1 MNSWGEFRM
10 TPLYAGDQL
19 DEYQLEDLVASSG
32 MASIFRARDTRNGR
46 AAAIKVP
53 HPEAELDPIFHERFR
68 REIEIGAR
76 LQHPGIRQIFPAD
89 DRSRLYMAMEW
100 LDGRLLREVLA
111 TEGPFSIQR
120 AVSIAAEIL
129 GALEYMHGSGVVH
142 RDLKPENIM
151 LEAPQQGDD
160 DGRIKIID
168 FGIAAVAGAR
178 RLTFGKLSQVM
189 GSPDYISP
197 ERVKNKRG
205 DARSD
210 LYAVGVI
217 LYEMLTGETPFHGAN
232 PFAVMNARLVQAPR
246 PPSEIN
252 PEISRFHLD
261 AVVLRALE
269 RDPKRRYASAQEFA
283 SDLSHPA
290 QVRLRDLR
298 QPPAARPRSLMSY
311 LMLAL
316 IPAVVFAVLLYVAR
330 AG

>member
-1 MNSWGEFRM
+1 M

-32 MASIFRARDTRNGR
+32 MASIFRARDTRHGR

-76 LQHPGIRQIFPAD
+76 LQHPSIRQVFPAD
-89 DRSRLYMAMEW
+89 DHSRLYMAMEW

-111 TEGPFSIQR
+111 KEGPFSIQR
-120 AVSIAAEIL
+120 AVSIATEIL

-151 LEAPQQGDD
+151 IEARHQSEGD
-160 DGRIKIID
+160 RIKIID

-197 ERVKNKRG
+197 EQVKNKRG

-210 LYAVGVI
+210 LYAVGVM

-232 PFAVMNARLVQAPR
+232 PFAVMNARLVQTPR

-252 PEISRFHLD
+252 PDIPSDLS
-261 AVVLRALE
+261 AVVMRALE
-269 RDPKRRYASAQEFA
+269 RDPKQRYASARDFTW
-283 SDLSHPA
+283 DLSHPG
-290 QVRLRDLR
+290 QVRRPEGPALVDLR
-298 QPPAARPRSLMSY
+298 QQPPGRPRSLVSY

-316 IPAVVFAVLLYVAR
+316 IPAVVFALLLYVAR

>member
-1 MNSWGEFRM
+1 M
-10 TPLYAGDQL
+10 TPLLAGDQL

-76 LQHPGIRQIFPAD
+76 LQHPSIRQIFPAD

-100 LDGRLLREVLA
+100 LDGRLLREILA
-111 TEGPFSIQR
+111 KEGPLSIQR
-120 AVSIAAEIL
+120 SVSIATEIL

-151 LEAPQQGDD
+151 L
-160 DGRIKIID
+160 DGQDRIKIID

-197 ERVKNKRG
+197 EQVKNKRG

-217 LYEMLTGETPFHGAN
+217 FYEMLTGETPFHGAN
-232 PFAVMNARLVQAPR
+232 PFAVMNARLVQEPR

-269 RDPKRRYASAQEFA
+269 RDPKRRYASAQEFTW
-283 SDLSHPA
+283 DLSHPG
-290 QVRLRDLR
+290 QVRRPDGPALVDLR
-298 QPPAARPRSLMSY
+298 HQPPGRPRSLVSY

-316 IPAVVFAVLLYVAR
+316 IPAVVFALLLYVAR

>member
-1 MNSWGEFRM
+1 M

-89 DRSRLYMAMEW
+89 DCSRLYMAMEW
-100 LDGRLLREVLA
+100 LDGDLLRQALA
-111 TEGPFSIQR
+111 KEGRFSIER
-120 AVSIAAEIL
+120 AVWIAIETL
-129 GALEYMHGSGVVH
+129 VALDYMHGQGIVH

-151 LEAPQQGDD
+151 LDAQD
-160 DGRIKIID
+160 RIKIID

-197 ERVKNKRG
+197 EQVKNTRG

-210 LYAVGVI
+210 LYAAGII
-217 LYEMLTGETPFHGAN
+217 LYEMLTGETPFHGPN
-232 PFAVMNARLVQAPR
+232 PFAVMNARLIQAPR

-252 PEISRFHLD
+252 PEISPQLE
-261 AVVLRALE
+261 AVVLRALA
-269 RDPKRRYASAQEFA
+269 RDPNQRYASARDFA
-283 SDLSHPA
+283 WDLSHPDE
-290 QVRLRDLR
+290 VLLRDPQ
-298 QPPAARPRSLMSY
+298 QPPAPRRSLISY

-316 IPAVVFAVLLYVAR
+316 IPVVFALLLYVAR

>member
-1 MNSWGEFRM
+1 MM
-10 TPLYAGDQL
+10 ALYAGDQI

-53 HPEAELDPIFHERFR
+53 HPEAELDPVFHERFR

-76 LQHPGIRQIFPAD
+76 LQHPSIRQIFPAD
-89 DRSRLYMAMEW
+89 DQSRLYMAMEW

-111 TEGPFSIQR
+111 KEGPFSVQR
-120 AVSIAAEIL
+120 AVSVATEIL

-142 RDLKPENIM
+142 RDLKPENII
-151 LEAPQQGDD
+151 LDAQDH
-160 DGRIKIID
+160 IKIID

-197 ERVKNKRG
+197 EQVKNKRG

-232 PFAVMNARLVQAPR
+232 PFAVMNARLIQAPR
-246 PPSEIN
+246 SPSEIN
-252 PEISRFHLD
+252 PDIPSD
-261 AVVLRALE
+261 VSSIVMRALE
-269 RDPKRRYASAQEFA
+269 RDPKQRYASAQDFA
-283 SDLSHPA
+283 WDLANPG
-290 QVRLRDLR
+290 QVRRPAPECSRQVDLR
-298 QPPAARPRSLMSY
+298 KQPPLRRRSLASY
-311 LMLAL
+311 LMFAL
-316 IPAVVFAVLLYVAR
+316 IPVVLFAVLLYVAR